1 MIIIKPEAFI
11 SDKGKNEENED
22 YIKYL
27 SGKFYLVCDGVGGN
41 GNGLIASKLLAESI
55 YNLLSKSH
63 NSSAL
68 IAVKEAEKLLQNYK
82 KKYPNTERMS
92 STLALAQV
100 IENTVLISW
109 AGDSRV
115 YQFRDGKIIYKTKD
129 HTLVNEAVNNG
140 VLSAVEA
147 LFHPDANEL
156 TKSIKGTRKPV
167 TLDQILIED
176 KRENDYFLVC
186 TDGIIESWIDSDLES
201 LFSEL
206 KSSQCIINELNKN
219 CKIFSNDNYSAIVF
233 QLE

>member
-41 GNGLIASKLLAESI
+41 SNGQIASKLLAESI
-55 YNLLSKSH
+55 YNLFSKSH
-63 NSSAL
+63 DSSPL

-82 KKYPNTERMS
+82 KKYPNTKFMS
-92 STLALAQV
+92 STLALAQI
-100 IENTVLISW
+100 IENNVLISW

-115 YQFRDGKIIYKTKD
+115 YQFRGGKIIYKTQD
-129 HTLVNEAVNNG
+129 HTVVNEAVNNG
-140 VLSAVEA
+140 VLSGVEA
-147 LFHPDANEL
+147 LFHPDASEL

-167 TLDQILIED
+167 ELDQICLID
-176 KRENDYFLVC
+176 IKENDHFLLC

-201 LFSEL
+201 LFSES
-206 KSSQCIINELNKN
+206 KSSQNIIEELNKS
-219 CKIFSNDNYSAIVF
+219 CQIFSNDNYSAIVF
-233 QLE
+233 QLG